1 MAPVPSQRFR
11 NVSRGGVEH
20 RWSRRPNFASFF
32 LSSPI
37 FFLLFFRSLIYAT
50 RHISIAHGVL
60 FHTQL
65 RLNASLRIGTSV
77 AVEHD
82 SLSDSAPG

>member
-1 MAPVPSQRFR
+1 MALSTMWLPAHSVVVLRLSL
-11 NVSRGGVEH
+11 
-20 RWSRRPNFASFF
+20 SFSF
-32 LSSPI
+32 Y
-37 FFLLFFRSLIYAT
+37 LINYVI
-50 RHISIAHGVL
+50 RHISIAQGVP

-82 SLSDSAPG
+82 SLSDSATY